1 MLHLLVAILITFAS
15 QTWLQ
20 ALHITHHRADHSLLR
35 GVSVSGLMTTILSE
49 ILWLGYASHFHLIG
63 GLSNATLSLLS
74 VCVILVWLYK
84 ADICTNKDTI
94 RLTLVAST
102 ACMAVA
108 WLPISIVIVLAT
120 LCSTVFLLPQTV
132 KTARSIGSHH
142 INGMSTSA
150 IVMIICANTAWIVY
164 GIIYH
169 AWAYLISS
177 SVLLTCGLI
186 MAAAKWVHSRRITH

>member
-1 MLHLLVAILITFAS
+1 MLHLLVTILITFAS

-35 GVSVSGLMTTILSE
+35 GVSISGLMTTIVSE
-49 ILWLGYASHFHLIG
+49 ILWLGYAGHFHLIG

-84 ADICTNKDTI
+84 ADICTSKDTVK
-94 RLTLVAST
+94 LALVAST

-108 WLPISIVIVLAT
+108 WLPINIVTVLAT
-120 LCSTVFLLPQTV
+120 ICATVFLLPQTV
-132 KTARSIGSHH
+132 KTVRSIGSHH
-142 INGMSTSA
+142 IHGMSTTA
-150 IVMIICANTAWIVY
+150 IAMIICANATWIVY